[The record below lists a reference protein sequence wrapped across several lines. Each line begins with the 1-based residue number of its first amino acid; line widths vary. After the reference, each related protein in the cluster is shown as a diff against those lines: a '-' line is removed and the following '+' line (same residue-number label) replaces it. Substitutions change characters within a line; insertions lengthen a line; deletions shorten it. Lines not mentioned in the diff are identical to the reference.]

1 MIVCT
6 WNKNVLNAERNNKW
20 KASSKNEEKKFDSFK
35 ASNTIWKSY
44 AIHLRVPCEAH
55 RISFI
60 IFEMPSIFS
69 IVARFFSTFLPVNVS
84 LTLFNFIWVLSK
96 SDLFGWSVFNY
107 GLIEV
112 NRKLHTHWG
121 GRSKHMC
128 HMRIFGAVYVCI
140 GSLVCFTPIF
150 YSKYSIESSNLILD
164 VRSIVAVSIRMTL
177 KFHFSI
183 ELSKRR

>member
-1 MIVCT
+1 MKSILKKWRKKIWQLQSIKYHLEILCHSFESAVWSTSNIVHNF
-6 WNKNVLNAERNNKW
+6 WNAQ
-20 KASSKNEEKKFDSFK
+20 
-35 ASNTIWKSY
+35 
-44 AIHLRVPCEAH
+44 H
-55 RISFI
+55 
-60 IFEMPSIFS
+60 FS

-128 HMRIFGAVYVCI
+128 HMRIFGAVCVCVLVRSYV
-140 GSLVCFTPIF
+140 PRR
-150 YSKYSIESSNLILD
+150 YSIL
-164 VRSIVAVSIRMTL
+164 SIP
-177 KFHFSI
+177 
-183 ELSKRR
+183 LSLPIWF

>member
-1 MIVCT
+1 MTKWTSVRIFARTFILQVCACSVIVCT

-20 KASSKNEEKKFDSFK
+20 KASSKNKEKKFDSFK
-35 ASNTIWKSY
+35 ASNTIWKFY

-128 HMRIFGAVYVCI
+128 HMRIFGAVCVCVLVRSYV
-140 GSLVCFTPIF
+140 SRR
-150 YSKYSIESSNLILD
+150 YSIL
-164 VRSIVAVSIRMTL
+164 SIP
-177 KFHFSI
+177 
-183 ELSKRR
+183 LSLPIWF